1 MAKSRSDLIPM
12 NYENERCVLCSHC
25 YDQTLTALMLV
36 KFHQFY
42 IQYKVSKEL
51 QKIVINTRDFNIAK
65 F

>member
-12 NYENERCVLCSHC
+12 NYENARWVLCAHC
-25 YDQTLTALMLV
+25 YDRTLTAQMLV
-36 KFHQFY
+36 EFLQFY